1 MFSKKSIKILINFTL
16 SYIFIVSIIQLFV
29 SNVIREKLRE
39 KLNRNYLVKLFK
51 ITEKN
56 NKNKFIEKSFIYYG
70 SFLFLLI
77 IINLVY
83 YYYYPQSYIKNIKNK
98 LNIKTFFVLLIN
110 LLITLLIIYILSI
123 VINYGYF
130 NIIIN
135 KYKIIDLN

>member
-1 MFSKKSIKILINFTL
+1 MLSKKSIKILINFSL
-16 SYIFIVSIIQLFV
+16 YYIFILSIIQIFV
-29 SNVIREKLRE
+29 SNVIRDKVRG
-39 KLNRNYLVKLFK
+39 KLNKNYLIKLFK
-51 ITEKN
+51 ITEKI

-83 YYYYPQSYIKNIKNK
+83 YYYYPQSYIKNIKNI

-110 LLITLLIIYILSI
+110 LLFSLLIIYIMSI